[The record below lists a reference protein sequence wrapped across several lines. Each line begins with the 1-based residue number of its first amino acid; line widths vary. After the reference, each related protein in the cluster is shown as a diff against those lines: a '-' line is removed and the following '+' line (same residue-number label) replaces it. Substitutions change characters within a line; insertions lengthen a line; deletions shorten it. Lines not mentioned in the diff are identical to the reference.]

1 LHETFEG
8 IRVKNRILHLTRNT
22 IPYVK
27 ELHSIAGGVLGC
39 LVMQQLDYWFENHP
53 EGFYKFLEPSDHPAY
68 KNGDSWTEE
77 LGMSRHEF
85 RTAFD
90 KIGIRYKSKSDFD
103 RADDKFHGLFYCSYV
118 DRRSNLTYYFR
129 NHDLVDAALDQLL
142 RKSPTSPI
150 TTGAKPAG
158 TPHPA
163 NELPVK
169 PDSGFTGNQ
178 QSVFTGKPGSG
189 FTGNQCY
196 ESTVNPDTPP
206 PLYRDYNTETTTT
219 TVDSVAF
226 DPGGCCEHL
235 IFPKCTKNESIAIR
249 QLLTACPV
257 DMQQVALDEIEGAR
271 QAGVIKTNLVPFARG
286 IVIAITRGNFTIG
299 HGPKI
304 AEQRERNTRYENRPN
319 PAELPLDPEAVNKG
333 KAFINRLEKHQK
345 SLTRDLRGK
354 STDNLVPL

>member
-1 LHETFEG
+1 M
-8 IRVKNRILHLTRNT
+8 KNRILHITRNT

-27 ELHSIAGGVLGC
+27 ELHSLAGGVLGC

-53 EGFYKFLEPSDHPAY
+53 EGFYKFLLPSDHPAY
-68 KNGDSWTEE
+68 KAGDSWTEE
-77 LGMSRHEF
+77 LGMSKDEF

-90 KIGIRYKSKSDFD
+90 KIGIRYKSKSEFD
-103 RADDKFHGLFYCSYV
+103 KTDDKFQGLFYCSYV

-129 NHDLVDAALDQLL
+129 NHDAVDAALDDLLSNLESKPTKSGAASAGKPQLDADF
-142 RKSPTSPI
+142 T
-150 TTGAKPAG
+150 
-158 TPHPA
+158 
-163 NELPVK
+163 VK
-169 PDSGFTGNQ
+169 RESRFTGNQ
-178 QSVFTGKPGSG
+178 ESCFTVKQEPRFTGDRDSA
-189 FTGNQCY
+189 F
-196 ESTVNPDTPP
+196 TVNRNSPP

-219 TVDSVAF
+219 TDNSGAF

-235 IFPKCTKNESIAIR
+235 IFPKCTENESIAIG

-286 IVIAITRGNFTIG
+286 IVIAIARGTFTIG